1 MKRSDEK
8 PQRGGHALQEALHL
22 QQMAREN
29 AEPGSKRSGRRRRGK
44 VIDLDRRIVV
54 NKRRHRLFM
63 TLLWIEGF
71 IATVAIAVLV
81 AYLLLEGDSLL

>member
-1 MKRSDEK
+1 MKRSDDK
-8 PQRGGHALQEALHL
+8 SRRGGHALEEALHL

-29 AEPGSKRSGRRRRGK
+29 AQPGSKRAGRRRRGE

-63 TLLWIEGF
+63 VLLWIEGF
-71 IATVAIAVLV
+71 IAAAAIAVLV
-81 AYLLLEGDSLL
+81 AYMLLEGDSLR